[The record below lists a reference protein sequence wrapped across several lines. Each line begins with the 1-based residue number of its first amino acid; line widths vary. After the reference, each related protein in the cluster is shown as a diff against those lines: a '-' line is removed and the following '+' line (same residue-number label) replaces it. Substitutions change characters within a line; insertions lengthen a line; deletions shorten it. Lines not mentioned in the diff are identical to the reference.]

1 LRLTIGR
8 MAHTLAFMHD
18 TAALELA
25 RIAIVLVSALSLI
38 AAGRALPF

>member
-1 LRLTIGR
+1 MASVFSRL
-8 MAHTLAFMHD
+8 HD

-25 RIAIVLVSALSLI
+25 RLAIVFGSALSLI